1 MTLNDNVGPAGM
13 RRDRRPVVALGVA
26 LVLLVASVA
35 MAALGMLGPAPWQS
49 GPPWGAPAG
58 TRGMPWTGSGQYG
71 GMMGGRDAHMGWDG
85 HGGMM
90 GGPDAHMGWG
100 GHGGMMGEPYGS
112 GMGSGP
118 GGMMA
123 GHVRLAG
130 DGQRVDSI
138 AQARARAAKA
148 GAPKGL
154 EPGEVMQFTNGFY
167 VELKDADGDPTTEVL
182 VNPASGAVQT
192 EYGPAMMWNTGTR
205 TGGLT
210 EQQAHEAAAAWLGS
224 NRSGERVTSITAYP
238 GYFTVDTAAGGKMV
252 GMLSVNATT
261 GAVWYHTWHG
271 AVVGMEDA

>member
-1 MTLNDNVGPAGM
+1 MTLNDSVGPAGM
-13 RRDRRPVVALGVA
+13 RRDRRAVAALGAA

-49 GPPWGAPAG
+49 GSPWGAPVD

-71 GMMGGRDAHMGWDG
+71 GMMGGPDAHMGWDG

-90 GGPDAHMGWG
+90 RG
-100 GHGGMMGEPYGS
+100 PYGS
-112 GMGSGP
+112 GMGSAP
-118 GGMMA
+118 GGMMS
-123 GHVRLAG
+123 GHVWLAG

-154 EPGEVMQFTNGFY
+154 EPGEVMQFTNGLY
-167 VELKDADGDPTTEVL
+167 VELKAANGDPTTEVL
-182 VNPASGAVQT
+182 VDPASGAVQT

-210 EQQAHEAAAAWLGS
+210 EQQASEAAAAWLGS
-224 NRSGERVTSITAYP
+224 NRSGESVKSITAYP

-271 AVVGMEDA
+271 AFVGMEDA